1 MLRELL
7 INAPLVVKVSLKDVL
22 GFVEIEGHGHAI
34 ALGHQQIPPPLLL
47 GREATI
53 KGFHFYEQPV
63 KATPAN
69 GQEQVWNPAPDPF
82 PFHCCRHCW
91 VTLAT
96 VRDGKE

>member
-7 INAPLVVKVSLKDVL
+7 IDAPFVVKIPLKNVPC
-22 GFVEIEGHGHAI
+22 FVKVERHGHAI

-47 GREATI
+47 GGEATI

-69 GQEQVWNPAPDPF
+69 G
-82 PFHCCRHCW
+82 
-91 VTLAT
+91 
-96 VRDGKE
+96 